1 MQRLELLDEPGGPF
15 LAELPQVPWAA
26 CELIA
31 CTAAAAAYAGHAVV
45 YPDLLCSSG
54 AAFMLTVSRDGFRHW
69 DALANRWR
77 FLQAS
82 LIEVGFGQAWV
93 CTACADLVGVAKEEL
108 TAGRPV
114 VVAGCFPEA
123 PWRAGLVVALPG
135 ENRWAVMDTT
145 GRVHCLTPRATVVVA
160 MRAPDEPK
168 IPCPLH
174 VLERCLW
181 CWEGVEETEG
191 IAGWH
196 RWLEHLRAEPPAD
209 RAKARSQIAAHEWVY
224 ETVLDGR
231 AHAAGW
237 LHDLALKTDGLA
249 ADWLMEAAS
258 ILTEMVALMES
269 RDPPPHQTEVH
280 QCFTESSWRAYLVDI
295 IARAGELD
303 LRACQALAN
312 ALSADYAPNES

>member
-31 CTAAAAAYAGHAVV
+31 CTAAATAYAGHAVM

-82 LIEVGFGQAWV
+82 LAEAGFGQALV
-93 CTACADLVGVAKEEL
+93 CTECAGLLGVAKEEL
-108 TAGRPV
+108 MAGRPL

-123 PWRAGLVVALPG
+123 PWRAGLVVALPA

-145 GRVHCLTPRATVVVA
+145 GRVHCLAPRATVVVA
-160 MRAPDEPK
+160 MREPDEPK
-168 IPCPLH
+168 SPHPPH
-174 VLERCLW
+174 VLKRCLR
-181 CWEGVEETEG
+181 CWEGVEDNEG
-191 IAGWH
+191 IAGWR

-209 RAKARSQIAAHEWVY
+209 KAEAHSQIAAHEWVY

-231 AHAAGW
+231 AHAAQW
-237 LHDLALKTDGLA
+237 LHDLALQTDGLA
-249 ADWLMEAAS
+249 GDWLMEAAD
-258 ILTEMVALMES
+258 ILSEMVGLMES
-269 RDPPPHQTEVH
+269 RDPLLHQPEVH
-280 QCFTESSWRAYLVDI
+280 QCFLDASWRRYLADLV
-295 IARAGELD
+295 AQAAELD
-303 LRACQALAN
+303 VRASQAVAN
-312 ALSADYAPNES
+312 ALDGEYAPREP